1 MVNILKFILIIN
13 ILQNRTAMNA
23 TLAVFIFVLKILRYI
38 YSEMHVL
45 IKNIENYLLKYATDY
60 FYRFTSIW

>member
-23 TLAVFIFVLKILRYI
+23 TLAVFIFVLKIWRYI

-60 FYRFTSIW
+60 FYRLTSIW